1 MLFRIIIKFFIPG
14 SIIFAGALF
23 IDYSETLSA
32 MIPTLNTL
40 YPYAVLIV
48 GIFLGWRFSRSRLIF
63 VLIILAF
70 ADRIFRNL
78 TFGPDDNLM
87 IDQTTYNILTF
98 LVPLNIAIIAFL
110 RERGIFTIHGLGR
123 LSLLLVQPFFI
134 YTMIKYRQLT
144 MFKFLNFDIFRGP
157 FWDSIAL
164 PQLSVFLY
172 ILALVFMVANFILK
186 KDAIESGFFWVLLI
200 TFFAFLPG
208 EAAPVS
214 TFYFSTAALIL
225 VMSVLEYSHN
235 VAYRD
240 ELTGLP
246 ARRSLN
252 DFFLKMPN
260 RYSIAMIDIDKF
272 KKFNDNHGHDIGD
285 QVLRMVASKLS
296 KAEGGGKAFRY
307 GGEEFTLIYPGK
319 TVNETRV
326 FAEQMRKE
334 VAETPFFIRSTKRP
348 PNKPDNTKSAPRSV
362 KGVRITISIGIAE
375 RDEKHDQPQEVLK
388 AADQALLRAK
398 KTGRNKVRVFGK
410 AAAKVK

>member
-1 MLFRIIIKFFIPG
+1 LLRIIIKFFVPG

-23 IDYSETLSA
+23 IEYSDTLSA
-32 MIPTLNTL
+32 IIPTLNTL

-70 ADRIFRNL
+70 ADRILRNL
-78 TFGPDDNLM
+78 TFGPEDTLM

-123 LSLLLVQPFFI
+123 LALLLVQPFFI
-134 YTMIKYRQLT
+134 YTMIKYRQLA
-144 MFKFLNFDIFRGP
+144 MFKFLNFEIFRGP
-157 FWDSIAL
+157 FWDSMAL
-164 PQLSVFLY
+164 PQLSFLLY
-172 ILALVFMVANFILK
+172 ISALLFTIANFILK
-186 KDAIESGFFWVLLI
+186 KDVIEGGFFWMLL
-200 TFFAFLPG
+200 TSLFAFFPG
-208 EAAPVS
+208 EAAPAS

-225 VMSVLEYSHN
+225 VMSILEYSHN
-235 VAYRD
+235 VAFRD

-252 DFFLKMPN
+252 EFFLKMPN

-272 KKFNDNHGHDIGD
+272 KKFNDNYGHDVGD
-285 QVLRMVASKLS
+285 QVLRMVASRLA

-307 GGEEFTLIYPGK
+307 GGEEFTLIFPGK
-319 TVNETRV
+319 TVNEASA
-326 FAEQMRKE
+326 FAEQIRE
-334 VAETPFFIRSTKRP
+334 GVSENPFVIRSTKRP
-348 PNKPDNTKSAPRSV
+348 RNKPDDMKTAPRSV

-375 RDEKHDQPQEVLK
+375 RDEKHDEPQEVLK

-398 KTGRNKVRVFGK
+398 KAGRNKVRVFGK
-410 AAAKVK
+410 APARGK